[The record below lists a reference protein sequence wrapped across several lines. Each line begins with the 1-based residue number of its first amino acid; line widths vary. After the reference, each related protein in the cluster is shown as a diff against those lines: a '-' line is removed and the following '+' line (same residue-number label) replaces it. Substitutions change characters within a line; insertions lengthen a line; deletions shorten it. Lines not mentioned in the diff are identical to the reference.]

1 MTKAAER
8 LYITQPTLSRQIA
21 EPEDELGTPHFVRSN
36 RKVTLTD
43 AGVQRRA
50 GIEHG
55 TSYFAEA
62 EQRMWIAAAALSAV
76 FAGITAILS
85 KCGIKHTDADA
96 ATAVRTSVVFVLA
109 WAIVFLTGAY
119 TGLASIGLRSWIFL
133 VLSGLATGASW
144 VCYFKALSLGEATKV
159 AAVDKSSVVLSVL
172 FAIILFPDERN
183 LWWLKLILLAVIAAG
198 TYLMTDIRRGG
209 QDKPLWLLF
218 AVLSAVFAAATSLL
232 ANAGIENVDSNLATA
247 VRTSV
252 VLVLA
257 WLIVF
262 CRGKAGTIKAIR
274 GKELLFLLLS
284 GLATG
289 ISWLCYYY
297 AIRYGQVSVVVPID
311 RLSIL
316 VTVLFACLVLKEKL
330 SPKAWAGLGLLT
342 AGTVCMAIFT

>member
-21 EPEDELGTPHFVRSN
+21 ETEDELGTPLFVRSN
-36 RKVTLTD
+36 RKVTRTD
-43 AGVQRRA
+43 AGVR
-50 GIEHG
+50 
-55 TSYFAEA
+55 
-62 EQRMWIAAAALSAV
+62 
-76 FAGITAILS
+76 
-85 KCGIKHTDADA
+85 
-96 ATAVRTSVVFVLA
+96 
-109 WAIVFLTGAY
+109 
-119 TGLASIGLRSWIFL
+119 
-133 VLSGLATGASW
+133 
-144 VCYFKALSLGEATKV
+144 
-159 AAVDKSSVVLSVL
+159 
-172 FAIILFPDERN
+172 
-183 LWWLKLILLAVIAAG
+183 
-198 TYLMTDIRRGG
+198 RRGG